1 MARALVVVVEVLGVI
16 PELAEVVILVRDVPH
31 DVGEGD
37 GSRHA
42 SGADLQEPVL
52 ARVDVQHGRVR
63 GEVAV
68 ASDGAEWRST
78 RDGSAGSAATPSAS
92 RCDRIAA
99 PISPDRGRV
108 REEGDTA
115 AASRAEAQWRGERA
129 TSNRWHLNMAHT
141 RMINRRRRALG
152 RVLPL
157 DNGLFQGCARRSA
170 RKPSPPARA

>member
-16 PELAEVVILVRDVPH
+16 PELAEVVVLVRDVPH

-68 ASDGAEWRST
+68 ASDGAEMEEHARRQRGLG
-78 RDGSAGSAATPSAS
+78 RDAVGVALRPHRGADFPRPRTSPGGGRYGRRVARGGAVAG
-92 RCDRIAA
+92 
-99 PISPDRGRV
+99 
-108 REEGDTA
+108 RESHEQQVAFEHGPYPHEIIDDD
-115 AASRAEAQWRGERA
+115 
-129 TSNRWHLNMAHT
+129 
-141 RMINRRRRALG
+141 ALT